1 MMKYPGHPTTPPSW
15 YRDDTPS
22 PIESTFTE
30 AAADLA
36 EKIQREHW
44 FGDSQ
49 KHHRFRVDFLL
60 KDARLIIELDG
71 HEYHSTKEQIA
82 RDMQRQRYL
91 ARAGYIVLRFTGREI
106 HQSADQCVA
115 IVRETY
121 REILQRAPAK
131 YRVMY
136 VDYSFL
142 LKQIHATL
150 RLYKGHYPERK
161 LCAPSLGELIP
172 HAIKWL
178 HEKSFIT
185 VYVFAPPHLEDE
197 IMALDSEVL
206 EYEKGEVKF
215 TALAS
220 EFYSIDLGEHMQGYA
235 HLFDEFILI
244 ADDPVYVDPLIAV
257 LPHQLSQ
264 RAVGDFTHEY
274 LANGKLL
281 RLGNEETS
289 FIPGNLNR
297 VLWQDV
303 GYAIGSAMGL
313 HFHEL

>member
-1 MMKYPGHPTTPPSW
+1 M
-15 YRDDTPS
+15 
-22 PIESTFTE
+22 
-30 AAADLA
+30 
-36 EKIQREHW
+36 
-44 FGDSQ
+44 
-49 KHHRFRVDFLL
+49 LL
-60 KDARLIIELDG
+60 SSGKRI
-71 HEYHSTKEQIA
+71 
-82 RDMQRQRYL
+82 
-91 ARAGYIVLRFTGREI
+91 
-106 HQSADQCVA
+106 
-115 IVRETY
+115 
-121 REILQRAPAK
+121 
-131 YRVMY
+131 
-136 VDYSFL
+136 
-142 LKQIHATL
+142 
-150 RLYKGHYPERK
+150 
-161 LCAPSLGELIP
+161 
-172 HAIKWL
+172 
-178 HEKSFIT
+178 
-185 VYVFAPPHLEDE
+185 
-197 IMALDSEVL
+197 
-206 EYEKGEVKF
+206 EKGEVKF